1 MLANVFTKTTLDR
14 WKGMVIAVVSLV
26 LMLLLA
32 MAVYRQID
40 VGVYDELPEAF
51 RTLMNIPEGADAAG
65 LAVGVLYGLYGAL
78 TLAGIALSM
87 GSASIAGEERDH
99 TLGLLLG
106 NPRSR
111 TRVLAS
117 KAASIV
123 LLVALGTAA
132 LWGAAYLVAGM
143 LDVSLTGMHI
153 GAYSLHLGV
162 NALFYGSM
170 AMAIGAWTGRRG
182 LASGVTVA
190 VMAISYIAVGLL
202 PVIEGWENAVKAFP
216 WYYFDGSRPIT
227 NGVSWGH
234 LGVLLGGIAACAA
247 IAWYGV
253 NRRDLRDSSEG
264 TSLVDR
270 LRADPRTQKI
280 VERLAGSA
288 RVSRIW
294 IKTATEHQG
303 VFIVTAYAMF
313 LVMGVMMGPLYSL
326 LDQTLREFADQI
338 PEALYAFVGAGGAA
352 SMSTP
357 EGFYEVETFGL
368 MAWIAVMV
376 VTVAIGGRGLAG
388 EEAHR
393 TMGLLLANPVSRTRV
408 LLEKAGAMAALGL
421 AVGVVTFAGVWI
433 GSLLGGLGISV
444 VNIAVTSF
452 MAVLIGLV
460 FGALALA
467 IAAGTGLTRVAVFGS
482 IGAALVFHIVNSFAT
497 LSDSFAGLAKVS
509 PFYYYLSNGPLT
521 NGIDWGHVV
530 ILTAIAAALVAM
542 SVVLFNRR
550 DLRQSA

>member
-1 MLANVFTKTTLDR
+1 MLANVFTKSTLDR
-14 WKGMVIAVVSLV
+14 WKGMVIAVVSLAA
-26 LMLLLA
+26 MLLLA
-32 MAVYRQID
+32 MSVYREID

-51 RTLMNIPEGADAAG
+51 RALMNVPEGADAAG

-78 TLAGIALSM
+78 TLAGLALSM

-111 TRVLAS
+111 SRVLAS
-117 KAASIV
+117 KVGAMV
-123 LLVALGTAA
+123 LLVALGAVA
-132 LWGAAYLVAGM
+132 LWAAAYLVAGI
-143 LDVSLTGMHI
+143 LDVSLTGMEI

-162 NALFYGSM
+162 NALFYGFM

-182 LASGVTVA
+182 LASGITVA

-202 PVIEGWENAVKAFP
+202 PVIEGWENAAKAFP

-234 LGVLLGGIAACAA
+234 LGILVGGIAAFAA

-253 NRRDLRDSSEG
+253 NRRDLRDANEG

-326 LDQTLREFADQI
+326 LDQTLLEFADQI
-338 PEALYAFVGAGGAA
+338 PEALYAFVGAGTA

-368 MAWIAVMV
+368 MAWIAVMT
-376 VTVAIGGRGLAG
+376 VTVAVGGRGLAG
-388 EEAHR
+388 EEARR

-408 LLEKAGAMAALGL
+408 LLEKAGAMVALALG
-421 AVGVVTFAGVWI
+421 VGAVTFAGVWI
-433 GSLLGGLGISV
+433 GSLLGGLGISPI
-444 VNIAVTSF
+444 NIAVTSF
-452 MAVLIGLV
+452 MAALVGLV

-467 IAAGTGLTRVAVFGS
+467 ISAGTGLMRVAVFGS
-482 IGAALVFHIVNSFAT
+482 IGAALVFHIVNSFAS
-497 LSDSFAGLAKVS
+497 LNDSFTGLAKAS
-509 PFYYYLSNGPLT
+509 PFYYYLSNEPLT
-521 NGIDWGHVV
+521 NGIHWGHVLV
-530 ILTAIAAALVAM
+530 LTTIIVVLVAL
-542 SVVLFNRR
+542 SVALFQRR
-550 DLRQSA
+550 DLRQSG